1 MYKRKVIATLLIL
14 AVGGVA
20 LEAEAAKSRKR
31 KKSLSELCWDE
42 GEDCRVLA
50 QRYSLERRRELK
62 NMTWPYTIPE
72 RKLPKCVRQTSS
84 LVKGLTKQVPYFEK
98 EANDAP
104 CVHKAMHCANLA
116 IVMFHYMGLIEGKG
130 KICKSRLEDAKKR
143 RKAAKQK
150 RRKKRKK

>member
-1 MYKRKVIATLLIL
+1 MRKVIATLLIF
-14 AVGGVA
+14 AVSGVA
-20 LEAEAAKSRKR
+20 LDAGAARKSRKR
-31 KKSLSELCWDE
+31 KKSLSEICWDE
-42 GEDCRVLA
+42 GEDCRALA
-50 QRYSLERRRELK
+50 QKYSLERRRELR

-72 RKLPKCVRQTSS
+72 KRLPKCVRQTSA
-84 LVKGLTKQVPYFEK
+84 LVKGLEKQVPFFEK